1 MGRIREKGYL
11 MIELTQEQQQA
22 LTERQEYPPRI
33 VNPATRETFV
43 LLREETYERI
53 RAILEEEDEIA
64 AIEETY
70 PLVSEVL
77 DAEENP
83 SRESA

>member
-1 MGRIREKGYL
+1 
-11 MIELTQEQQQA
+11 MIELTQQQQQDLA
-22 LTERQEYPPRI
+22 SRHENPPR
-33 VNPATRETFV
+33 VDNPRTRETFV
-43 LLREETYERI
+43 LLHVELYERV

-77 DAEENP
+77 DADSQEGP
-83 SRESA
+83 

>member
-1 MGRIREKGYL
+1 
-11 MIELTQEQQQA
+11 MIELTQEQRQA
-22 LTERQEYPPRI
+22 LKEQQSYPPRFLD
-33 VNPATRETFV
+33 PDTRTTFV
-43 LLREETYERI
+43 LLREELYERV

-77 DAEENP
+77 DADEVS